1 MSRIAS
7 DFCSKLPDSTLVT
20 LALLQ
25 LQGVGCAKYWQLMQR
40 FGSAMALL
48 HLDEYQRAQ
57 VFNGDVKNLW
67 ASFCSN
73 PLSSKLGEKLQR
85 ILSDLIDL
93 NIELLAYDDI
103 NYPELLKQISRPPA
117 LLYLR
122 GNSSCLELPQIAM
135 VGSRRPTPVGLNN
148 ANNFAQELVQQGFAI
163 TSGLALGIDAAA
175 HAGALRG
182 DGKTLAVLGTGLDCV
197 YPRQNQ
203 QLAEKI
209 LAEEGLLV
217 SEFSLGCGARPGNF
231 PQRNRIISGLS
242 VGVLVVEAAAKSGSL
257 ITARLAAEQGREVFA
272 LPGSIHCPVS
282 HGCNGLIRQGA
293 TLVESTEQIIDEIHG
308 LLAFKSEQLS
318 LLPSS
323 TSELVPEKGIS
334 TEQQQL
340 LHYMGYDVA
349 SLDTLAERSAMDT
362 GVLLAELMA
371 LELTGVISQ
380 VAGGYLRVK

>member
-7 DFCSKLPDSTLVT
+7 DFCSKLPDSTFVT

-25 LQGVGCAKYWQLMQR
+25 LPGVGCAKYWQLIQR
-40 FGSAMALL
+40 FGCATALL
-48 HLDEYQRAQ
+48 HLNEYQLAQ
-57 VFNGDVKNLW
+57 AFKGEVKNLW
-67 ASFCSN
+67 TSFCSN
-73 PLSSKLGEKLQR
+73 PLNSKLGEKLQR

-93 NIELLAYDDI
+93 NIELMACDDI

-122 GNSSCLELPQIAM
+122 GNSSCLELPQIGI

-148 ANNFAQELVQQGFAI
+148 ANQFAHDLVQQGFAI
-163 TSGLALGIDAAA
+163 TSGLALGVDAAA

-182 DGKTLAVLGTGLDCV
+182 DGKTLAVLGTGLDCI
-197 YPRQNQ
+197 YPRQNKK
-203 QLAEKI
+203 LAEKI
-209 LAEEGLLV
+209 LAEDGLLV
-217 SEFSLGCGARPGNF
+217 SEFSLGYGARPGNF

-242 VGVLVVEAAAKSGSL
+242 LGVLVVEAAAKSGSL

-293 TLVESTEQIIDEIHG
+293 TLVESTEHMMEEIQG

-318 LLPSS
+318 LLPSPLS
-323 TSELVPEKGIS
+323 DLTPENSIS
-334 TEQQQL
+334 TEQQKL
-340 LHYMGYDVA
+340 LHYLGYDVT
-349 SLDTLAERSAMDT
+349 SLDALAERSAINT
-362 GVLLAELMA
+362 GVLLAELMT
-371 LELTGVISQ
+371 LELIGVISQ

>member
-1 MSRIAS
+1 MSKIAS
-7 DFCSKLPDSTLVT
+7 DFCSKLPDSTLIT

-25 LQGVGCAKYWQLMQR
+25 LPGVGCAKYWQLIQC
-40 FGSAMALL
+40 FGSASALL
-48 HLDEYQRAQ
+48 HLDEYQLTKA
-57 VFNGDVKNLW
+57 FKGDAKNLW

-73 PLSSKLGEKLQR
+73 PLSSTLGEKLQR
-85 ILSDLIDL
+85 VLSDLIDL
-93 NIELLAYDDI
+93 NIELIAWGDI
-103 NYPELLKQISRPPA
+103 NYPDLLKQISRPPA

-122 GNSSCLELPQIAM
+122 GNSSCLELPQIGM

-148 ANNFAQELVQQGFAI
+148 ANHFAQELAQQGFAI

-175 HAGALRG
+175 HTGALQG
-182 DGKTLAVLGTGLDCV
+182 DGKTLAVLGTGLDCI

-203 QLAEKI
+203 QLAETI
-209 LAEEGLLV
+209 LMSDGLLV
-217 SEFSLGCGARPGNF
+217 SEFPLGCGARPGNF

-242 VGVLVVEAAAKSGSL
+242 LGVLVVEAAVKSGSL

-323 TSELVPEKGIS
+323 TSELVPENGIN
-334 TEQQQL
+334 TKQQQL

-349 SLDTLAERSAMDT
+349 SLDTLAERSDMDT

-380 VAGGYLRVK
+380 GAGGYLRVK